1 MQLLKINKIIILF
14 NSEKVPCHEG
24 MPVKLIKLSAIA
36 TDSHL
41 GKNINQDINL
51 NSYLENAKIAN
62 IGPIFKR
69 DERTKVKNYRPVS
82 HLNIFLKFMK
92 DLCVKI

>member
-51 NSYLENAKIAN
+51 KLQILDLFSKDMRE
-62 IGPIFKR
+62 
-69 DERTKVKNYRPVS
+69 
-82 HLNIFLKFMK
+82 LK
-92 DLCVKI
+92 